1 MNQQI
6 AVRAVRHRSSSIS
19 SVSGSESRVQP
30 PPVIW
35 PARRQ
40 FPFAAYFLGA
50 VISGS
55 ALLLAADAEAGP
67 TGGVVVGGSGTIG
80 SSGNTT
86 TINQTSQRLS
96 LNWQTFNL
104 NANETVNF
112 LQPSASSVALNRILD
127 QKASQIFGQINANGQ
142 VFLINTHGI
151 LFGATAKVNVAG
163 LLASSLDLSSDD
175 FQAGR
180 YQLDARG
187 GLGAVVNHG
196 ILAAANGGTI
206 SLVGSKVVN
215 DGLIVANYGR
225 INLDAA
231 DRAFL
236 DFDGNGLINIEV
248 TGELRAR
255 LDAAGPAVSNTG
267 ELRAQ
272 GGTVV
277 LQASAARDLFTNLVN
292 NSGLIDAGGISDDG
306 GVVRLVASGG
316 NVEHSGRIDASGSR
330 GGDVQVL
337 GDRDVLVTG
346 SAVIDASG
354 RDGGGKVRIGGGL
367 SGGEGLVQAERAL
380 VAPDAVIT
388 ADASG
393 NGNGGSV
400 VVYSKDNTVIAGT
413 LSAQGGLEGGNGGFV
428 ETSSG
433 GGFSISSTPKVSAR
447 TVNGIGGEWLIDPYN
462 VTIVATGGNN
472 TYDNANPFNATAN
485 NTSINVALLISA
497 LNGGNTVT
505 VSTGAAGS
513 PGTDAGDIT
522 LATQLN
528 YNGTGNGTL
537 NLNAA
542 NDILINAAILD
553 GTAGG
558 DSLNLNLQAGRSI
571 ALNANIDL
579 GAGDATLNATTGAIT
594 RSAGTTLTADDLTAR
609 ADSGISLMT
618 NVNSLNVINNG
629 ATGNIDITEVNGL
642 TVAMLRQSNAANVTG
657 TVSLI
662 SNGGNLMLNNGAVL
676 SQGGLITL
684 TATAGAISDNDG
696 GTAASI
702 TNATGNAVLTAR
714 DGIGAAG
721 AGAIDTDL
729 AGLSA
734 SVTGTGLINVAEANA
749 ITLNSIRTI
758 NGDVTVS
765 AGGELTATL
774 VVAAGNN
781 RDVTLTTSAGNLI
794 AGAITADGDA
804 VTLTSAG
811 SILDDAIDTTL
822 IDANTV
828 NLTTAGA
835 ASTIGSAGG
844 ATTSGIPLGY
854 LDFTGLPDIN
864 LNGAPAGA
872 FVRFVTTTNV
882 NAGASQLNELIEA
895 TQDIGIAVD
904 GADFNF
910 NTTRFQDIGTRN
922 LSVIADGITLGLL
935 TQQEIGTSGDVLLRA
950 RDGSIVDSVEAL
962 AAADVRA
969 NSLTLEATQ
978 GIGNGTGGAI
988 ETDVASL
995 NASVTGTG
1003 SLSIIQ
1009 SNALLLNSATTVNG
1023 AISITTSVGNL
1034 SVGAVSAGAGAGA
1047 AGQGNVSLTATAG
1060 SITEATPDA
1069 AVDIAGGNVTLAAAN
1084 GVGTTTEAIE
1094 TAATTLSATS
1104 SGAGSINLAEL
1115 DGVTLTSATTS
1126 DGSIAVTAG
1135 GSIVATT
1142 VAAGS
1147 GTVSLTA
1154 DGATSDIIG
1163 TTLSGTT
1170 INLIAGRNIATGAVT
1185 AANDLATSNTGTLSY
1200 GTLNL
1205 GGNLTS
1211 TTSGAVTQTGAV
1223 SVNGTSNIDA
1233 GSSTITLTSAT
1244 NNFIGAVS
1252 LAGGNVSIRDANQLT
1267 LGTLDTAD
1275 LSVQSAGA
1283 LNLGA
1288 GSIAGNLVATSG
1300 GNAITQSGALT
1311 VAGTSALTASGAAI
1325 TLNNVGNDFDGAV
1338 SVTGAATT
1346 LVDANAIVLGDSTVS
1361 GALNVTSNGNITQT
1375 GAIAAATTT
1384 TLNAGIG
1391 NVTLANAANN
1401 FTGAVSAT
1409 GNAISLRD
1417 TNDLTVSTLANSANG
1432 AVSLIAGGNLTLP
1445 AGAISTGTADLVLA
1459 ANGGSFST
1467 GGSLSG
1473 ANISLTARD
1482 ALGIGHAVTTS
1493 GALTLTSTT
1502 GAINQTAATIT
1513 AGTVTGSS
1521 SGTTTLGQA
1530 NNITNLGPFTATG
1543 FQLLNASALNVS
1555 GAVTGGT
1562 GNTSLRAQAGNLSVG
1577 TGGSVAGNAVTL
1589 RADAGAITQA
1599 AGTAV
1604 NATTLNVQAANAVA
1618 LNSTANQIAT
1628 LSGAA
1633 FTSSLDIN
1641 SGRAF
1646 TVASMIAATN
1656 GETVRLSTAGGTGNS
1671 LTITAPITITGGAG
1685 GTLQLAS
1692 AGNLILSGNVGGG
1705 TVDLQSGAAITQTG
1719 SARVTA
1725 GTLTGSAVGNAT
1737 LNQATNAVSTLGT
1750 FTTGAGFSLVSAA
1763 SPAVAGAPALTVS
1776 GTVSGGTSTTIT
1788 TTTGDLR
1795 IEGLVSGT
1803 AINLSAT
1810 TGAIVDGNGNAR
1822 NVSGG
1827 TLTAL
1832 ALTGIDFDTD
1842 IAALDASVTGA
1853 GAISIDELNTISL
1866 TDVDTANGN
1875 IAITAG
1881 GTLTATDVAATNG
1894 TVSLSATGT
1903 GSDLAAGI
1911 ISGTAV
1917 SLNAGRAITDGN
1929 GTAVNVTTAG
1939 VLTADAVTGVDLD
1952 TAVARLDASVSGVG
1966 AIAVD
1971 QTGAI
1976 QLDDIDT
1983 ANGDVR
1989 VTASGT
1995 ITALDVAATGG
2006 TARLIANGAASNLV
2020 VGTIGG
2026 SNVVLAA
2033 GRAIT
2038 DGNGAAVNV
2047 STGLLTADAVTGIN
2061 LDTSVASLN
2070 ASVSGAGNLVI
2081 REANAITLTDIDTA
2095 NGNIDVTALG
2105 AITASYVAATGGTVA
2120 LTASGATSDIVGG
2133 VLRGNSIILN
2143 AGRDL
2148 STGTI
2153 SNTGNL
2159 TTMNAGSLVIE
2170 GVILTGNLVANNN
2183 GAVTQTGALVVAGTS
2198 QIAAGAG
2205 AITLGNAGNDFGGA
2219 VTASG
2224 SAVTLADLNAIT
2236 LANVT
2241 TTAGSAVVTAGSTI
2255 TATRVEAGGTGDIQ
2269 LTSTGGNV
2277 DVDTLVALDDD
2288 VRLSALA
2295 GQIRDIN
2302 GAAINVSAANLVA
2315 DAATGIDLDTSIA
2328 SLDASVNG
2336 TGNLAIDD
2344 ADAVSL
2350 TDVSTNA
2357 GNITINA
2364 GGTITATSAVARGG
2378 NLNLSANGVTS
2389 DIVAGVLGGTLVNL
2403 TAGRAIGDGNGG
2415 SNNVTATQLNAT
2427 AAAGIALGTDV
2438 DVLDVRSTGAAGDI
2452 AISNVGTVA
2461 VQALQAAGTG
2471 SVQLSTGGGGDI
2483 ALRDGSVL
2491 TQGGAVALSAAGAIV
2506 DADGGNITSI
2516 VTNGGNLVLD
2526 AATGIGDAD
2535 AIDTEVATLAFSN
2548 GANAV
2553 RVIDR
2558 SSAGLTVRNSL
2569 SNNGAIELTST
2580 GVGGLTLAAGNSLQ
2594 ASGGAISLSA
2604 TAANAGLVIGGQIS
2618 TIYLGASGSGVT
2630 LVADNLDLTGAT
2642 IAAGNG
2648 TVAIRQTTNG
2658 RAISLG
2664 TEQANELSLS
2674 DAELDTISAA
2684 TLAVGDG
2691 NSGDLS
2697 LRNAISLGNVATL
2710 ALTTG
2715 AAITTANAGGPDVT
2729 VANLIAT
2736 AASGFT
2742 LNTAVG
2748 SLDASVTGSG
2758 NIVINELDAIRLV
2771 DVDTANGS
2779 ITINAGGRIAAADVA
2794 ALGGNVSLT
2803 ATGAASDLEAGSIS
2817 GNNVLLS
2824 AGRAITDG
2832 NGTATNIS
2840 ATRLTA
2846 DAATGIDL
2854 DTAIAELDASVSG
2867 TGALLIRERDAI
2879 TLIDVDTA
2887 AGGIAVTAGSTL
2899 TASDV
2904 AATGG
2909 NVDLTANGAGSD
2921 FIGGVVSGINVSLTA
2936 GGNLSTGSVTAS
2948 GNIAASSAGN
2958 LRLDTIT
2965 QGGNLLASTQN
2976 GTITQTAALVV
2987 GGSTTLDAG
2996 AAAITLN
3003 RADNDFQ
3010 GVVNIAGA
3018 NATIVDA
3025 NNLTLGTLTTGN
3037 LNVTS
3042 TGALNLGSGSVA
3054 GLLSAAS
3061 NGGAITQTGA
3071 LNVTGASAINAGSG
3085 TITLANAGNDFQS
3098 QVVATGSAISLR
3110 DANSL
3115 DVRIAA
3121 SGAVDVRALSGA
3133 LTVGG
3138 TAAALTTFS
3147 GTGTRFETLSV
3158 ASVDSAASGAITQG
3172 GAITVAG
3179 NAALNAGGNAIDLST
3194 AGNDFGGVVTASGSN
3209 IALRDANDLVVG
3221 NLDAGG
3227 VVALTAG
3234 GTLTQAAS
3242 TRIAAGT
3249 LSTASGLAT
3258 TLTNANLIGQLGDV
3272 TANGFSLSNA
3282 QALTVDGVVN
3292 AGASGNLT
3300 TTAGDLAIN
3309 NTVTATNLVLTSA
3322 GAISEGV
3329 GGRLVATN
3337 LSGQSVGATSLA
3349 GNNSITNLAGFTAA
3363 GFTLNN
3369 AQALNVTAA
3378 VNGGSGVALTTTSG
3392 GIAIGASITGA
3403 DTRLNSAAGITQTA
3417 GTVNAVALTA
3427 TAVGGIALNT
3437 AVTTADLAST
3447 GSGSISV
3454 TELDSITLGT
3464 VNTNSGDIAVTAG
3477 GALTSALLTAGGDG
3491 DVSLDARAGSLS
3503 VGTINADGNEV
3514 SLSAS
3519 TFVVQA
3525 ADGVITAG
3533 GVSGTGPSGFSLT
3546 GQNRIDRLHDVTA
3559 GNLSVRNVTDLRLE
3573 GPINVSPTGDV
3584 MLQVLGT
3591 GNDLTI
3597 LSDISAGSI
3606 SARALGELVL
3616 GASLSASDSIGFDAG
3631 TITQNSGIIT
3641 TPLLRIAAG
3650 GRAVLD
3656 GANRIDAL
3664 GPVSVGSLSLTNAQS
3679 LAVNGPL
3686 VIGSGAGDLSLRT
3699 TAGSLSINTEIVA
3712 DDIALNSATDLLL
3725 SNAVTGN
3732 TLDLR
3737 SGGAISQ
3744 TSAGIL
3750 DVVVLTGS
3758 SVGSTTLN
3766 AANLIDTLGGFTAAN
3781 LSLSNSQA
3789 LTVNGALTIGGGLGD
3804 LSLRTSAGGLTVNT
3818 DIVADDVGLASA
3830 TDLTLIQTVVGNTVS
3845 LDAGGDI
3852 AQTAN
3857 GVIDTGLL
3865 NLRSGGDT
3873 RLTGANRIDALG
3885 TITAANLTLNNAQS
3899 LAVNGPLTVGVG
3911 GVPGDLSL
3919 STSAGTLTINTALT
3933 ADALALGSAT
3943 DLVLANAVTANSVSL
3958 TSGGTI
3964 TQTAAGIIDT
3974 ALLTGQSAGDSTL
3987 TAANRIDVLGN
3998 YSAPNLNL
4006 SNAQA
4011 LIVNGTLSNGLQV
4024 PQRVR
4029 LATTVGGL
4037 TVNSALTAVD
4047 IALDSAADLQLTRAV
4062 NAASTL
4068 DLRAAGNL
4076 GQTAEGV
4083 IEAAQLSGRIGGNAT
4098 LEAGNRIGT
4107 LRDFSAADLS
4117 LVNGQRLT
4125 VGSGVAIGDGA
4136 GDLRLQTTTGDIDVQ
4151 GDLAVRNLD
4160 LASAADLILTSN
4172 LSADTSRLVAA
4183 SAITQ
4188 AGNAGLTT
4196 RLLTGSAGGVAAL
4209 TGANAI
4215 AELAS
4220 FTANGLDL
4228 VNTRALT
4235 ISGPVDGGVRTT
4247 IRNAG
4252 DLNVAGDLRGVRTA
4266 LDVTGSV
4273 VQTAGVITAEIL
4285 SGQVSGS
4292 ATLDGLND
4300 ISRVDTFTAQGLSL
4314 SSAANGS
4321 LTINNVDGGNRT
4333 VITARASDLVL
4344 GTGTVRGVDVSLT
4357 AGGAIIG
4364 TVDSR
4369 VEGQSL
4375 TTVSGDR
4382 TVLNTAVDHYS
4393 GLVTGVGDL
4402 TINERDGI
4410 TLDSVTAADGN
4421 IRILTREAGDVTATD
4436 VTAQRGNVQ
4445 IVVLNESSELAV
4457 GSIAGNSVSLQAGA
4471 IVAADNDASADIR
4484 AANITLAS
4492 ATGIG
4497 TGSQGAIDLTLT
4509 GGGQLSASAFSG
4521 GVYLDSLATTAV
4533 TVANLTARN
4542 GDIRFNQTGNQD
4554 LKVIRAENQQ
4564 SGSTTIQNDG
4574 ARLTVENATIGAF
4587 AGNTLPTVQLSSA
4600 GDLIVGTV
4608 VGGARALLQAGGAIT
4623 ALSNS
4628 LDAGVIGLDVVLEAG
4643 RGIGNDANG
4652 ALNVYGATLSATSV
4666 NGNIDL
4672 NSQGLSESGT
4682 LVVSRLATGIGS
4694 ITLDQTGG
4702 QALMVQDASTADGA
4716 ISISN
4721 AEGQLTVNRA
4731 TAGGSDASDNLTLLT
4746 TGSGDIAVG
4755 DVQALGNDVRVTA
4768 GGSIITIDADAAAD
4782 ISAANVL
4789 LTAGSGIGNG
4799 ANGALGVSTG
4809 NLTARSTNGNID
4821 LDSLATSTVTVAELR
4836 TGNGTIRFDQTGGQ
4850 ALNVSSAST
4859 GNGAIAISNDRGT
4872 LTVTAADV
4880 GGTDDD
4886 DDLQIATTGS
4896 GNLVIGELRALGNDA
4911 LLSSAGAIVD
4921 SNGAAVNVT
4930 ADRLVA
4936 TAVTG
4941 IGAGGDALETAVAAL
4956 SFDTASGD
4964 VAIGNAQAQ
4973 GVVVDGSSRGGSIV
4987 VTETLGNLTVGGDIS
5002 ASGNTRLTASAGS
5015 ILRIAGTVRGGTV
5028 TLIAGGSG
5036 TAGGS
5041 IGGSIGGNRAPIVTD
5056 ADAIVFT
5063 GAGSGS
5069 VDISEIN
5076 GATIS
5081 GSTGSGDIRISAAAG
5096 NLVVGGNVGSTGN
5109 TALTASSGSILRAA
5123 GTVSGGTVTLTAGG
5137 ANGAIGAAGAAIL
5150 TDANAVAFLG
5160 TGSGTVD
5167 IVDANGAGF
5176 SGATGSGNIA
5186 LATQTGD
5193 LTVAGDIAT
5202 RGDASLTATAGSL
5215 QRTGGTV
5222 RANALSLI
5230 AGGSNGGIGSVAAPV
5245 LTDAATI
5252 AFTGNGSGAINIVE
5266 ANGASIRGSTGSGDI
5281 RVESTSGDLTVDGA
5295 VSTGGDARL
5304 TAGRDLALNAAVSAD
5319 EVVLNARGGAIR
5331 QSNAGVITADTLS
5344 GSSQGATSLLA
5355 ANRIDRL
5362 GAFTTNGFA
5371 LSNAQALT
5379 VASNAVVDGGT
5390 GNVALTTT
5398 QGGIA
5403 IDGTLRSQHAVTVD
5417 GTVTLNSAGTIVEGV
5432 GGRILA
5438 DVLTGRSLGSASFG
5452 SENSF
5457 IANRVGTVSQFQSR
5471 GTFSLTTEGTLGIF
5485 NLDATGFTTYL
5496 GVIGGD
5502 LLQLRDSEIRNTT
5515 GRYFVPDGGI
5525 GRRGN
5530 GEGQSLR
5537 VTGTGNQT
5545 IIDVRIRPAYVTAR
5559 TANGTFLLLDGVGG
5573 FNSEIAGSTGS
5584 AQQSNNVSDSYIDP
5598 ALISARFRTYGI
5610 VPSGMRLPEDQIES
5624 KESDDE

>member
-1 MNQQI
+1 MNPQT
-6 AVRAVRHRSSSIS
+6 AVRAVRHPSSASSSS
-19 SVSGSESRVQP
+19 SALEAMP
-30 PPVIW
+30 LAAPIIW

-50 VISGS
+50 VISSG

-67 TGGVVVGGSGTIG
+67 TGGVVVSGSGTIG
-80 SSGNTT
+80 SSGSTT

-187 GLGAVVNHG
+187 GLGTIVNHG
-196 ILAAANGGTI
+196 ILAAANGGTV

-248 TGELRAR
+248 TGELRER

-267 ELRAQ
+267 ELRSQ

-292 NSGLIDAGGISDDG
+292 NSGLIDAGGISHDG

-316 NVEHSGRIDASGSR
+316 NVENSGRIDASGSR
-330 GGDVQVL
+330 GGSVQLL

-346 SAVIDASG
+346 AAVIDASG
-354 RDGGGKVRIGGGL
+354 REGGGSVRIGGGL
-367 SGGEGLVQAERAL
+367 SGGEGLVQAERTL
-380 VAPDAVIT
+380 VAPDAVVT
-388 ADASG
+388 ADATG

-400 VVYSKDNTVIAGT
+400 IVYSKENTVIAGT

-428 ETSSG
+428 ETSSA
-433 GGFSISSTPKVSAR
+433 GGFSISSMPKVSAR

-542 NDILINAAILD
+542 NDILINAAIVD
-553 GTAGG
+553 GTPGG

-571 ALNANIDL
+571 ALNGDINL
-579 GAGDATLNATTGAIT
+579 GTGDATLNAETGAIT
-594 RSAGTTLTADDLTAR
+594 RSVGTTLTADDLTAR
-609 ADSGISLMT
+609 ADSGVSLMT
-618 NVNSLNVINNG
+618 NVNTLNVINDG

-642 TVAMLRQSNAANVTG
+642 TVAMLRQSNSANVTG

-662 SNGGNLMLNNGAVL
+662 SNTGDIRLNDGSVL

-684 TATAGAISDNDG
+684 VATAGVISDNDG
-696 GTAASI
+696 GNTVSI
-702 TNATGNAVLTAR
+702 TNVNGNAALTAAT
-714 DGIGAAG
+714 GIGANG
-721 AGAIDTDL
+721 AAAIDTDV

-734 SVTGTGLINVAEANA
+734 AVTGTGLINIAEANA
-749 ITLNSIRTI
+749 VTLSNISTM
-758 NGDVTVS
+758 NGDITVT
-765 AGGELTATL
+765 AGGTLTASE
-774 VVAAGNN
+774 VVANGNN
-781 RDVTLTTSAGNLI
+781 RDISLTTAAGSLI
-794 AGAITADGDA
+794 AGTISASSDT
-804 VTLTSAG
+804 VTLVSAG
-811 SILDDAIDTTL
+811 SILDDGVDATL
-822 IDANTV
+822 IAADTV
-828 NLTTAGA
+828 NLTTTGA
-835 ASTIGSAGG
+835 TATIGSGG
-844 ATTSGIPLGY
+844 GTVTNGIPLGY
-854 LDFTGLPDIN
+854 LDFNDLPDVN
-864 LNGAPAGA
+864 LNGAPAGV
-872 FVRFVTTTNV
+872 FVRFATTNDV
-882 NAGASQLNELIEA
+882 NSGAPQLDELTEA
-895 TQDIGIAVD
+895 TQDIGIAID
-904 GADFNF
+904 GADFTF
-910 NTTRFQDIGTRN
+910 NSNDFQNLGARN
-922 LSVIADGITLGLL
+922 LSVIANAITLAQLA
-935 TQQEIGTSGDVLLRA
+935 QQEIGTSGDVLLRA
-950 RDGSIVDSVEAL
+950 RTGAIVDSSEVLPTLDISAG
-962 AAADVRA
+962 R
-969 NSLTLEATQ
+969 LTLEAAL
-978 GIGNGTGGAI
+978 GIGNGAGGAI
-988 ETDVASL
+988 ETDVTSL
-995 NASVTGTG
+995 DANVTGIG
-1003 SLSIIQ
+1003 ALSI
-1009 SNALLLNSATTVNG
+1009 SEANALLLNTATTFNG
-1023 AISITTSVGNL
+1023 AISITANTGNL
-1034 SVGAVSAGAGAGA
+1034 SVGSVSAGAGSGA
-1047 AGQGNVSLTATAG
+1047 AGTGNVSLTATAG
-1060 SITEATPDA
+1060 AIIEATPDA
-1069 AVDIAGGNVTLAAAN
+1069 AVDIAGGTVTLTAAS
-1084 GVGTTTEAIE
+1084 GIGTTAEAIE

-1104 SGAGSINLAEL
+1104 SGPGAINLAEL
-1115 DGVTLTSATTS
+1115 DGVTLSSVTTNS
-1126 DGSIAVTAG
+1126 GGISVTAG
-1135 GSIVATT
+1135 GSIAATN
-1142 VAAGS
+1142 VAAAG
-1147 GTVSLTA
+1147 GTLSLTA
-1154 DGATSDIIG
+1154 NGTASDIIG

-1170 INLIAGRNIATGAVT
+1170 VNLTAGRNIATGTVNSTGSLVT
-1185 AANDLATSNTGTLSY
+1185 NNAGSLSY
-1200 GTLNL
+1200 GALNL
-1205 GGNLTS
+1205 SANLNSTTTGPVTQSGNLNVGGS
-1211 TTSGAVTQTGAV
+1211 TA
-1223 SVNGTSNIDA
+1223 IDA
-1233 GSSTITLTSAT
+1233 GTSAITLAAAG
-1244 NNFIGAVS
+1244 NNFAGAVS
-1252 LAGGNVSIRDANQLT
+1252 LAGGNVSIRDTNALT
-1267 LGTLDTAD
+1267 LGTLATAN
-1275 LSVQSAGA
+1275 LSVQSNGS

-1300 GNAITQSGALT
+1300 GNTITQSGALT
-1311 VAGTSALTASGAAI
+1311 VAGTSALTATGAAI
-1325 TLNNVGNDFDGAV
+1325 TLNNAGNDFVGAV
-1338 SVTGAATT
+1338 SATGAATT
-1346 LVDANAIVLGDSTVS
+1346 LVDANAIVLGASTVS
-1361 GALNVTSNGNITQT
+1361 GALNVTSTGNITQT
-1375 GAIAAATTT
+1375 GVIVAGTTT

-1391 NVTLANAANN
+1391 DVTLANAANN
-1401 FTGAVSAT
+1401 FTGAVSVT

-1417 TNDLTVSTLANSANG
+1417 TNDLTVSTLANGPNG

-1473 ANISLTARD
+1473 ANVSLTARD
-1482 ALGIGHAVTTS
+1482 ALGIAHTVTTP
-1493 GALTLTSTT
+1493 GTLTLTSTA
-1502 GAINQTAATIT
+1502 GAITQTAAAIM
-1513 AGTVTGSS
+1513 AGTLTGSS
-1521 SGTTTLGQA
+1521 SAGTTLGQA
-1530 NNITNLGPFTATG
+1530 NAITNLGSFTATG

-1577 TGGSVAGNAVTL
+1577 TGGSIAGNAVSL
-1589 RADAGAITQA
+1589 LADAGAITQVA
-1599 AGTAV
+1599 ASTV
-1604 NATTLNVQAANAVA
+1604 NAVTLNVQAANAVA

-1628 LSGAA
+1628 LSTAA
-1633 FTSSLDIN
+1633 FGGSLDIN

-1646 TVASMIAATN
+1646 TVSSAITATN
-1656 GETVRLSTAGGTGNS
+1656 GETVRLSTSGGSGNP
-1671 LTITAPITITGGAG
+1671 LTITAPISISGGTGGI
-1685 GTLQLAS
+1685 LQLAS
-1692 AGNLILSGNVGGG
+1692 AGNLVLSGNVGGG
-1705 TVDLQSGAAITQTG
+1705 NVDLQSGAAISQTG
-1719 SARVTA
+1719 AARISA
-1725 GTLTGSAVGNAT
+1725 GTLTGNSVGNTT
-1737 LNQATNAVSTLGT
+1737 LNQATNAVATLGA
-1750 FTTGAGFSLVSAA
+1750 FAAGSGFSLVSAA
-1763 SPAVAGAPALTVS
+1763 TPAAAGAPSLVVS
-1776 GTVSGGTSTTIT
+1776 GPVTGTTSTSISTS
-1788 TTTGDLR
+1788 TGDLR
-1795 IEGLVSGT
+1795 IDGLVSGT
-1803 AINLSAT
+1803 TIALSASA
-1810 TGAIVDGNGNAR
+1810 GAIVDGNAGAV

-1827 TLTAL
+1827 TLTATAQNGL
-1832 ALTGIDFDTD
+1832 DLDTD
-1842 IAALDASVTGA
+1842 IAALDASVTGI
-1853 GAISIDELNTISL
+1853 GSISIDELDAISL
-1866 TDVDTANGN
+1866 SDVDTVNGN
-1875 IAITAG
+1875 VAITAG
-1881 GTLTATDVAATNG
+1881 GTLTATDVIATNG
-1894 TVSLSATGT
+1894 TVSLITTGGT
-1903 GSDLAAGI
+1903 SDLAAGV

-1917 SLNAGRAITDGN
+1917 MLNAGRAITDAN
-1929 GTAVNVTTAG
+1929 GGTVNVSTG
-1939 VLTADAVTGVDLD
+1939 VLTANAVSGIDLD
-1952 TAVARLDASVSGVG
+1952 TAVAVLDASVSGIG
-1966 AIAVD
+1966 ALAID
-1971 QTGAI
+1971 QVGAI
-1976 QLDDIDT
+1976 QLADVDT
-1983 ANGDVR
+1983 ANGDLR
-1989 VTASGT
+1989 VTANGT

-2006 TARLIANGAASNLV
+2006 TARLVANGATSDLIA
-2020 VGTIGG
+2020 GTISG

-2038 DGNGAAVNV
+2038 DGNGAAVNI
-2047 STGLLTADAVTGIN
+2047 STSLLTADAGTGID
-2061 LDTSVASLN
+2061 LDTGIASLN

-2081 REANAITLTDIDTA
+2081 RESDAVTLTDVDTA
-2095 NGNIDVTALG
+2095 NGNIQITAAG
-2105 AITASYVAATGGTVA
+2105 TITASDAAAIGGNLS
-2120 LTASGATSDIVGG
+2120 LTATGATSDIVGG
-2133 VLRGNSIILN
+2133 LLRANNITLS

-2153 SNTGNL
+2153 GNTGNL
-2159 TTMNAGSLVIE
+2159 NASSVGNLVIDGGSLS
-2170 GVILTGNLVANNN
+2170 GNLVANSN
-2183 GAVTQTGALVVAGTS
+2183 GGAITQAGTLVVAGTS
-2198 QIAAGAG
+2198 QIDAAGG
-2205 AITLGNAGNDFGGA
+2205 AITLGNSGNDFVGA

-2224 SAVTLADLNAIT
+2224 SAITVADRNAIS

-2241 TTAGSAVVTAGSTI
+2241 ATAGNAMISAGGTI
-2255 TATRVEAGGTGDIQ
+2255 TATRVEAGGSGDIQ
-2269 LTSTGGNV
+2269 LTSTGGNI
-2277 DVDTLVALDDD
+2277 DVDTLLALDDD
-2288 VRLSALA
+2288 VRLNALA

-2302 GAAINVSAANLVA
+2302 AAATNVTAANLVA
-2315 DAATGIDLDTSIA
+2315 DAATGIDLDTRVA
-2328 SLDASVNG
+2328 SLDASISG
-2336 TGNLAIDD
+2336 TGNLVIDEFDAI
-2344 ADAVSL
+2344 SL

-2357 GNITINA
+2357 GNVTVNA
-2364 GGTITATSAVARGG
+2364 GGTVTATSAVARGG
-2378 NLNLSANGVTS
+2378 SLTLNASGSSS
-2389 DIVAGVLGGTLVNL
+2389 DIVAGVLGGTTVNL
-2403 TAGRAIGDGNGG
+2403 TAGRAISDGNGG
-2415 SNNVTATQLNAT
+2415 SNNVTASQLNAS
-2427 AAAGIALGTDV
+2427 AAAGIALGSDV
-2438 DVLDVRSTGAAGDI
+2438 DVLNVRSTGVAGDI
-2452 AISNVGTVA
+2452 AISNIGTLA
-2461 VQALQAAGTG
+2461 VQTLQVAGTG
-2471 SVQLSTGGGGDI
+2471 SVQLSTSGGGDI

-2491 TQGGAVALSAAGAIV
+2491 TQGGAVTLSAAGAIV
-2506 DADGGNITSI
+2506 DADGGNVTSI
-2516 VTNGGNLVLD
+2516 VSNGGNLLLD
-2526 AATGIGDAD
+2526 AATGIGSAD
-2535 AIDTEVATLAFSN
+2535 AIDTEVTTLAFSN
-2548 GANAV
+2548 AANAV

-2558 SSAGLTVRNSL
+2558 SAAGLTIGNSL
-2569 SNNGAIELTST
+2569 NSGGAIDLMAT
-2580 GVGGLTLAAGNSLQ
+2580 GDGGLRLAAGNSLQ
-2594 ASGGAISLSA
+2594 ASGGPISLSA
-2604 TAANAGLVIGGQIS
+2604 TSGSTGLVIGGQIS
-2618 TIYLGASGSGVT
+2618 TTYLGAPGSAIN

-2642 IAAGNG
+2642 ITAGTG
-2648 TVAIRQTTNG
+2648 TVSVRQVTAG

-2664 TEQANELSLS
+2664 AEQANELSLS

-2684 TLAVGDG
+2684 TLAIGDG
-2691 NSGDLS
+2691 NSGDLR

-2748 SLDASVTGSG
+2748 SLDASVTGTG

-2771 DVDTANGS
+2771 DVDTATGS
-2779 ITINAGGRIAAADVA
+2779 ITITAGGSIAAADVA

-2803 ATGAASDLEAGSIS
+2803 AAGAASDLEVGSIS

-2832 NGTATNIS
+2832 NGAATNIS

-2854 DTAIAELDASVSG
+2854 DTAIAELDASVNG
-2867 TGALLIRERDAI
+2867 MGALLIRERDAI

-2887 AGGIAVTAGSTL
+2887 AGGIAITAGGTL

-2904 AATGG
+2904 SATGG
-2909 NVDLTANGAGSD
+2909 NVDLTANGVASD
-2921 FIGGVVSGINVSLTA
+2921 LIGGVISGSNVSLTA
-2936 GGNLSTGSVTAS
+2936 GSNLSTGSVTAT
-2948 GNIAASSAGN
+2948 GNIAASSVGN
-2958 LRLDTIT
+2958 LRLDTIA

-2996 AAAITLN
+2996 AGAITLD

-3018 NATIVDA
+3018 NAAIVDG
-3025 NNLTLGTLTTGN
+3025 NSLTLGTLTTGN

-3042 TGALNLGSGSVA
+3042 NGALNLGSGSVA
-3054 GLLSAAS
+3054 GLLSAVS
-3061 NGGAITQTGA
+3061 NGGAITQTGG

-3110 DANSL
+3110 DANNL

-3121 SGAVDVRALSGA
+3121 SGAADVRALTGA
-3133 LTVGG
+3133 LSVGG
-3138 TAAALTTFS
+3138 SAAALTTFS

-3158 ASVDSAASGAITQG
+3158 ASVDSAAGGAITQG

-3194 AGNDFGGVVTASGSN
+3194 AGNDFGGVVTASGSGV
-3209 IALRDANDLVVG
+3209 ALRDANNLTVG
-3221 NLDAGG
+3221 NLDAAG
-3227 VVALTAG
+3227 VVALNAG
-3234 GTLTQAAS
+3234 GMLTQAAS
-3242 TRIAAGT
+3242 TRIATGT

-3300 TTAGDLAIN
+3300 TTVGDLAIN
-3309 NTVTATNLVLTSA
+3309 NTVTATNLVLNSA

-3329 GGRLVATN
+3329 GGRLVAAN
-3337 LSGQSVGATSLA
+3337 LGGQSVGAASLA
-3349 GNNSITNLAGFTAA
+3349 GNNNITNLAGFTAA

-3378 VNGGSGVALTTTSG
+3378 VNGGSRVALTTTAG

-3403 DTRLNSAAGITQTA
+3403 DTRLSSAANITQSA
-3417 GTVNAVALTA
+3417 GTVSATALTA
-3427 TAVGGIALNT
+3427 TAAGSIALNT
-3437 AVTTADLAST
+3437 AVTTADVSST
-3447 GSGSISV
+3447 GSGSISLN
-3454 TELDSITLGT
+3454 ELDSITLGT
-3464 VNTNSGDIAVTAG
+3464 VSTNDGDIAVTAG
-3477 GALTSALLTAGGDG
+3477 GALNTALITAGGDG
-3491 DVSLDARAGSLS
+3491 DVRLDARGGSLS
-3503 VGTINADGNEV
+3503 VGTIVADGNEV
-3514 SLSAS
+3514 SLSAITS
-3519 TFVVQA
+3519 VEQA
-3525 ADGVITAG
+3525 ANGVITAD
-3533 GVSGTGPSGFSLT
+3533 GVSGIALSNFSLT
-3546 GQNRIDRLHDVTA
+3546 GQNRINRLHDVTA
-3559 GNLSVRNVTDLRLE
+3559 ANLSVTNVTDLLVQ
-3573 GPINVSPTGDV
+3573 GPITVAPFGDV
-3584 MLQVLGT
+3584 MLQVLGD

-3597 LSDISAGSI
+3597 LSDINAGSI
-3606 SARALGELVL
+3606 FAQAFGDLAI
-3616 GASLSASDSIGFDAG
+3616 GASLSGSDGITFGAR
-3631 TITQNSGIIT
+3631 TITQNAGIIT
-3641 TPLLRIAAG
+3641 TPLLRIGSG
-3650 GRAVLD
+3650 GSAVLD

-3679 LAVNGPL
+3679 LAVNGQL
-3686 VIGSGAGDLSLRT
+3686 FIGSGAGDLSLRT
-3699 TAGSLSINTEIVA
+3699 TAGSLSINTDITA
-3712 DDIALNSATDLLL
+3712 DDIVLNSASDLLL

-3744 TSAGIL
+3744 TLAGIL
-3750 DVVVLTGS
+3750 DVGVLTGS
-3758 SVGSTTLN
+3758 SVGSTTL
-3766 AANLIDTLGGFTAAN
+3766 AAGNLIDVVAGYTAAN
-3781 LSLSNSQA
+3781 LGVNNAQA
-3789 LTVNGALTIGGGLGD
+3789 LTVNGPLNIGNGLGD
-3804 LSLRTSAGGLTVNT
+3804 LSLQTTAGGLTVNT
-3818 DIVADDVGLASA
+3818 NLVADDVVLASA
-3830 TDLTLIQTVVGNTVS
+3830 TNLTLTSTVAGNTVS
-3845 LDAGGDI
+3845 LDAGGNI
-3852 AQTAN
+3852 AQTAG
-3857 GVIDTGLL
+3857 GVLDTGLL
-3865 NLRSGGDT
+3865 NVRSSGDT
-3873 RLTGANRIDALG
+3873 RLVGANRIDALG
-3885 TITAANLTLNNAQS
+3885 TITAANLVLNNAQS
-3899 LAVNGPLTVGVG
+3899 LSVNGPLTVGIG

-3933 ADALALGSAT
+3933 ADALSLASGTNL
-3943 DLVLANAVTANSVSL
+3943 LLANAVTANSVALSAFD
-3958 TSGGTI
+3958 TI
-3964 TQTAAGIIDT
+3964 TQTASGIIDT
-3974 ALLTGQSAGDSTL
+3974 ALLTGQAGGDTTL
-3987 TAANRIDVLGN
+3987 TAANRIDVLGDFQ
-3998 YSAPNLNL
+3998 APNLNL
-4006 SNAQA
+4006 SNGQG
-4011 LIVNGTLSNGLQV
+4011 LVVNGTLNNGLLASQSL
-4024 PQRVR
+4024 R
-4029 LATTVGGL
+4029 LATTAGDLVL
-4037 TVNSALTAVD
+4037 NSALNAGA

-4062 NAASTL
+4062 TATAAL

-4076 GQTAEGV
+4076 GQTVDGTLQ
-4083 IEAAQLSGRIGGNAT
+4083 AADLTGRVGGNAVLT
-4098 LEAGNRIGT
+4098 ADNRIGT
-4107 LRDFSAADLS
+4107 LRDFTAGNLS
-4117 LVNGQRLT
+4117 LVNAEALT
-4125 VGSGVAIGDGA
+4125 VGSGVSLGNGA
-4136 GDLRLQTTTGDIDVQ
+4136 GDLLLRTRAGGIDIQ
-4151 GDLAVRNLD
+4151 GDLALHALD
-4160 LASAADLILTSN
+4160 LMSAAELQLQSRIT
-4172 LSADTSRLVAA
+4172 ADTARLAA
-4183 SAITQ
+4183 GTAITQ
-4188 AGNAGLTT
+4188 AGNAVLNT

-4209 TGANAI
+4209 TGSNAI
-4215 AELAS
+4215 AELAG

-4235 ISGPVDGGVRTT
+4235 VSGLVDGGIRTT
-4247 IRNAG
+4247 IRNTG
-4252 DLNVAGDLRGVRTA
+4252 DLTLSGDLRGVRTA
-4266 LDVTGSV
+4266 LDVTGNV
-4273 VQTAGVITAEIL
+4273 LQTAGVITAETL
-4285 SGQVSGS
+4285 SGRVSGS
-4292 ATLDGLND
+4292 ATLDGAND
-4300 ISRVDTFTAQGLSL
+4300 LSLVDTFTAQGLSL
-4314 SSAANGS
+4314 TSASNNP
-4321 LTINNVDGGNRT
+4321 LTVNDVDGGNRT
-4333 VITARASDLVL
+4333 VINAGNSDLVL
-4344 GTGTVRGVDVSLT
+4344 GTGTIRGVDVALT
-4357 AGGAIIG
+4357 AGGAIFG
-4364 TVDSR
+4364 TADSR

-4375 TTVSGDR
+4375 TTVAGSR

-4402 TINERDGI
+4402 EINERDGI
-4410 TLDSVTAADGN
+4410 TLDSVTTTDGN
-4421 IRILTREAGDVTATD
+4421 IYILTREAGDVTATD

-4457 GSIAGNSVSLQAGA
+4457 GSIAGNSVRLQAGA

-4521 GVYLDSLATTAV
+4521 GVYLDSLATAAV

-4542 GDIRFNQTGNQD
+4542 GDIRFSQTGNQD
-4554 LKVIRAENQQ
+4554 LTVIRAENQQ

-4587 AGNTLPTVQLSSA
+4587 AGSTLPTVQLSSA

-4702 QALMVQDASTADGA
+4702 QALLVQDASTADGA

-4721 AEGQLTVNRA
+4721 ADGQLTVNRA

-4768 GGSIITIDADAAAD
+4768 AGSIITIDADAAAD

-4799 ANGALGVSTG
+4799 ANGALGVSAG

-4850 ALNVSSAST
+4850 ALNVASAST

-4872 LTVTAADV
+4872 LAVTSADV
-4880 GGTDDD
+4880 GGADAD
-4886 DDLQIATTGS
+4886 DDLQLATTGS
-4896 GNLVIGELRALGNDA
+4896 GDLVIGELLAIGNDA
-4911 LLSSAGAIVD
+4911 LLTSAGTIVD
-4921 SNGAAVNVT
+4921 GNGAAVNVT

-4941 IGAGGDALETAVAAL
+4941 IGTGGDALETAVAAL

-4987 VTETLGNLTVGGDIS
+4987 VTETLGNLTVGGNIS

-5015 ILRIAGTVRGGTV
+5015 ILRTAGTVRGATV
-5028 TLIAGGSG
+5028 TLTAGGSG
-5036 TAGGS
+5036 AAGGS
-5041 IGGSIGGNRAPIVTD
+5041 IGGNGAPIVTD

-5063 GAGSGS
+5063 GAGNGS

-5076 GATIS
+5076 GAMIS

-5096 NLVVGGNVGSTGN
+5096 NLVVGGHVGSTGN
-5109 TALTASSGSILRAA
+5109 TALTASSGSILRTA

-5137 ANGAIGAAGAAIL
+5137 INGAIGAPGAAIL
-5150 TDANAVAFLG
+5150 TDANTVAFLG
-5160 TGSGTVD
+5160 TGSGTID

-5186 LATQTGD
+5186 LATQAGD

-5202 RGDASLTATAGSL
+5202 SGDASLTASAGSV

-5222 RANALSLI
+5222 RANALSLT

-5344 GSSQGATSLLA
+5344 GSSEGATTLLA

-5362 GAFTTNGFA
+5362 GGFTTNGFA

-5379 VASNAVVDGGT
+5379 VASNAIVDGGT

-5471 GTFSLTTEGTLGIF
+5471 GAFSLTTEGTLGIF